1 MSFNLVCSNQEVCSL
16 SGHLV
21 DELVVLVHRA
31 QGGRVVIAQMALK
44 VNKT

>member
-31 QGGRVVIAQMALK
+31 QGGRVVIA
-44 VNKT
+44 